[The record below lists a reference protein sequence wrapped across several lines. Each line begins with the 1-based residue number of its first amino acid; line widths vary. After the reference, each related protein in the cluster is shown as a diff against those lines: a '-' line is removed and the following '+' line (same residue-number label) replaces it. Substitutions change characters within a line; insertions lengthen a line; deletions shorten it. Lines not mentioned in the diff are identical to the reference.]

1 MMFNLEILIRLKW
14 RYLNRLK
21 LTITRNAYILER
33 VGHAN
38 MKTTLEIYK
47 QVSNTT
53 KEKLIQETDSWIF

>member
-1 MMFNLEILIRLKW
+1 MLNLEILIRLKW

-21 LTITRNAYILER
+21 LTITRNAYILEC

-38 MKTTLEIYK
+38 MKTTLKIYK

>member
-1 MMFNLEILIRLKW
+1 MLNLEILIRLKW

-33 VGHAN
+33 VGQAN